1 MGVQTEHDA
10 AEDGDGG
17 EDHGLELD
25 DVGVHELGEDGE
37 ELHVLE
43 EDGEGHH
50 ERDEQDDVVHHELVG
65 DGEELHGEDE
75 QGHGRVQDDGED
87 HERHDEAYEWEMR
100 GEGLHEPGQDD
111 AELREGARDLEEDEG
126 EDCELVQ
133 DVRQHVLDRDGEA
146 GDDVGQGAV
155 TWHEVVVHGAGW
167 DGLGHDAGLWHEA
180 PCSADPDGGDL
191 HGEGEV

>member
-126 EDCELVQ
+126 ED
-133 DVRQHVLDRDGEA
+133 
-146 GDDVGQGAV
+146 
-155 TWHEVVVHGAGW
+155 
-167 DGLGHDAGLWHEA
+167 
-180 PCSADPDGGDL
+180 PPSSDL
-191 HGEGEV
+191 QPALPQQNIGMQSIIINQIKLIIFSSQAL